1 KECPTSERQ
10 EFSPP
15 TCSQRF
21 ERLAPI
27 AHRHEM
33 TSPMISQCLSSRCDS
48 YLAHYLSILPNMIEE
63 FLDEQGPRRC
73 HASIVRTNLCW
84 MYSPVNNRGLQ
95 VNELFVFLHRSC
107 QSKPR
112 RSIDERNPPWLMK
125 ASDSLQRAMPHHNT
139 RGRNEKVLPQ

>member
-1 KECPTSERQ
+1 PHYGPQDHRRSVFRLRLFPGRRSRIKGGRTKRFSIPPGKSLVAQSANWQRTFRQRLQIDWNHLEPIESHDAAQSRKECPTSERQ

-48 YLAHYLSILPNMIEE
+48 YLAHYLSILPNMIE
-63 FLDEQGPRRC
+63 
-73 HASIVRTNLCW
+73 
-84 MYSPVNNRGLQ
+84 
-95 VNELFVFLHRSC
+95 
-107 QSKPR
+107 
-112 RSIDERNPPWLMK
+112 
-125 ASDSLQRAMPHHNT
+125 
-139 RGRNEKVLPQ
+139 

>member
-1 KECPTSERQ
+1 DRGIQ
-10 EFSPP
+10 
-15 TCSQRF
+15 
-21 ERLAPI
+21 
-27 AHRHEM
+27 
-33 TSPMISQCLSSRCDS
+33 
-48 YLAHYLSILPNMIEE
+48 PNMIAE
-63 FLDEQGPRRC
+63 FLDERGPRRC

-139 RGRNEKVLPQ
+139 RGRNEKVLPQQSTHRVAFPKVEGSHRPAVLWQRSDHCASLAHEKALSPGQQCAAIVE